1 MKILIGCEYSGTL
14 TNEFLKLN
22 YDVIS
27 CDIIPSIAD
36 VPHLTMDIFEAIKFV
51 KPNCLIAFPP
61 CTYLSGA
68 GLHLC
73 NIESY
78 GVNAFERIKKRS
90 LAINFFLDL
99 YFQDIKHIALENPV
113 GHINTNVLKP
123 TQIIQPYYFGESKMK
138 RTCLWLKNL
147 PALQYTLQDNLFE
160 QKTSCEKPKGIVFAD
175 GKTRHFTDMQ
185 WSKNKNDICKRSEL
199 SKSFAKEM
207 AKQWSKVL

>member
-22 YDVIS
+22 YDAIS
-27 CDIIPSIAD
+27 CDIIPSIAN

-51 KPNCLIAFPP
+51 KPDCLIAFPP
-61 CTYLSGA
+61 CTYLSSA
-68 GLHLC
+68 GLYLC
-73 NIESY
+73 HIETY
-78 GVNAFERIKKRS
+78 GINAFERIKKRS
-90 LAINFFLDL
+90 LAINFFLNL

-123 TQIIQPYYFGESKMK
+123 TQIIHPYYFGENRMK

-147 PALQYTLQDNLFE
+147 PALQYTLQNDLFE
-160 QKTSCEKPKGIVFAD
+160 QKTSCEKPKGKLFYD
-175 GKTRHFTDMQ
+175 KPRQFTDMQ
-185 WSKNKNDICKRSEL
+185 WGKNNKNDICKRSEL

-207 AKQWSKVL
+207 ATQWSKVL